1 MLQAAAPRSP
11 SVRLP
16 SLRSAAPNRY
26 DEGFTHELMRRNMNH
41 GLLERDEERACSMQV
56 AELQDWCAVRDDL
69 AEAYGRQPTHD
80 EWAKALGFGDCSY
93 DGCAVETL
101 EIQLREKE
109 QAKEVMVLSNQRLV
123 ASIAAKYTGRGV
135 PLLDLVQEGTIGLIT
150 AAEKFQPD
158 RGLRF
163 STYATYWIRQA
174 CQRACVTD
182 GTHIRLPAYMYARVS
197 QLIREDATGGPPR
210 SLEARA
216 AELRLSRVQLRR
228 AQDAMAAVRS
238 MASLD
243 EAIGKRTKD
252 GDERTLLCRLASE
265 HNEYAEPEAEERA
278 RAVQALLESTLS
290 DSECLLVQLKY
301 GLGGH
306 KVHTNREIASRFG
319 YTYQGV
325 CIGLQRAIRKLR
337 RTANQRGSHQ
347 GSRAQR
353 DAMLPFL

>member
-1 MLQAAAPRSP
+1 MLLAALVRSP
-11 SVRLP
+11 PVRLP
-16 SLRSAAPNRY
+16 SVRSGAPKRY
-26 DEGFTHELMRRNMNH
+26 DEGFTHELMRRKMSH
-41 GLLERDEERACSMQV
+41 GLLKRDEERACSVQV
-56 AELQDWCAVRDDL
+56 AELQGWRAVRDDM
-69 AEAYGRQPTHD
+69 AEAYGRQPTRD
-80 EWAKALGFGDCSY
+80 EWAKALGFGDDCSY

-101 EIQLREKE
+101 DMQLRVRE

-158 RGLRF
+158 RELRF

-197 QLIREDATGGPPR
+197 QLIRKDATGGPSR

-216 AELRLSRVQLRR
+216 AELQLSSVQLGR

-243 EAIGKRTKD
+243 EAFGSSD
-252 GDERTLLCRLASE
+252 GDERTLMSRLASK
-265 HNEYAEPEAEERA
+265 HDEYAEPEAEERTQ
-278 RAVQALLESTLS
+278 AVQALLESTLS
-290 DSECLLVQLKY
+290 DSEFLLVQLKY

-306 KVHTNREIASRFG
+306 TVHTNRQIASRPG
-319 YTYQGV
+319 NTYQGV
-325 CIGLQRAIRKLR
+325 CTGLQRAIRKLK
-337 RTANQRGSHQ
+337 RTANQRSSDQAVHSVIGV
-347 GSRAQR
+347 A
-353 DAMLPFL
+353 